1 MPIQILK
8 DLDTKGLIDIPQNYN
23 DPKLNYK
30 TDLNRRKSVINKRKR
45 PNELAVRQLPPPSN
59 SLSSIPLDKLLQN
72 TPLISPEILS
82 NIKALNTD
90 NPNNIKINSL
100 PNFVIEDLYKRGIIQ
115 SSDNDPIISKAIEN
129 VRAIKPKEGL
139 KNIPDII
146 KELWID
152 TPVKSIN
159 PNFEI
164 IDQKGNVIATW
175 RDLNRYLNTKLLSK
189 GTLPKLLPQIQNKID
204 AIPGTDIKMND
215 LPLSI
220 LVEMWKYNDVN
231 VDGTAIN
238 TLNGFLSDI
247 LKPRKRI
254 LQDYKRLMKDIK
266 KRTKQN
272 KGLLLS
278 PRSPEK
284 KKFPED
290 RSILHPPQFLRNTLS
305 SSRFILPS
313 ESASINI
320 SKRFGPADIHP
331 SQLKLKEGYLV
342 QRAKINSPKNKNSM
356 LKEGCST
363 TRFESMYRF
372 YPANSEISAVN
383 ASIKG
388 INLNPNSFFRDPSIL
403 QVSSSR
409 VMVRSPLKS
418 PPPVL
423 QSPKASRAYR

>member
-1 MPIQILK
+1 
-8 DLDTKGLIDIPQNYN
+8 
-23 DPKLNYK
+23 
-30 TDLNRRKSVINKRKR
+30 
-45 PNELAVRQLPPPSN
+45 
-59 SLSSIPLDKLLQN
+59 
-72 TPLISPEILS
+72 
-82 NIKALNTD
+82 
-90 NPNNIKINSL
+90 
-100 PNFVIEDLYKRGIIQ
+100 
-115 SSDNDPIISKAIEN
+115 
-129 VRAIKPKEGL
+129 
-139 KNIPDII
+139 
-146 KELWID
+146 
-152 TPVKSIN
+152 
-159 PNFEI
+159 
-164 IDQKGNVIATW
+164 
-175 RDLNRYLNTKLLSK
+175 
-189 GTLPKLLPQIQNKID
+189 
-204 AIPGTDIKMND
+204 
-215 LPLSI
+215 
-220 LVEMWKYNDVN
+220 
-231 VDGTAIN
+231 
-238 TLNGFLSDI
+238 
-247 LKPRKRI
+247 
-254 LQDYKRLMKDIK
+254 MKDIK